1 MQVMKASIDLRRR
14 ISQMLERSML
24 NLGFPF
30 DNTVRRGTT
39 PCRSAPTATNRRG
52 TTPCRLAPTDS
63 QLERFYL
70 PLGWFAL
77 WRVVRMKNK
86 RMECPVAKIVLKSCN
101 NNLLEQLR
109 SINSR
114 SRTFE
119 LSQEVPALF
128 SNLIRCPAEIRSG
141 NAH

>member
-1 MQVMKASIDLRRR
+1 MQVMKTSIDLRRR

-39 PCRSAPTATNRRG
+39 PCR
-52 TTPCRLAPTDS
+52 LAPTDS

-70 PLGWFAL
+70 PLGWFTL

-86 RMECPVAKIVLKSCN
+86 RMECPVA
-101 NNLLEQLR
+101 
-109 SINSR
+109 
-114 SRTFE
+114 
-119 LSQEVPALF
+119 
-128 SNLIRCPAEIRSG
+128 
-141 NAH
+141 